1 MITSTYFRR
10 YTMTYIKVNN
20 ILYPAEIGGRI
31 GDYEWDRRDTK
42 SITLNMTYA
51 DVLALMPD
59 NTPWSIVQKD
69 TVQKLSEDGQPMI
82 DSSGNPVMEEVT
94 SEFDNSEYSMS
105 GVIRDN
111 RDGTV
116 TIKMGKPTEI
126 ETVTANAISAS
137 DLDNAYREGVN
148 SI

>member
-1 MITSTYFRR
+1 
-10 YTMTYIKVNN
+10 MTYIKVNN
-20 ILYPAEIGGRI
+20 TLYPAKIDGRI
-31 GDYEWDRRDTK
+31 ADYEWDRRDTK
-42 SITLNMTYA
+42 SITLSMTYA
-51 DVLALMPD
+51 EVLALLPD
-59 NTPWSIVQKD
+59 NTAWSIVQKD
-69 TVQKLSEDGQPMI
+69 TVQKTDSDGQPMT
-82 DSSGNPVMEEVT
+82 DESGNPVTEEVT
-94 SEFDNSEYSMS
+94 TEFDNSEYSMS

-137 DLDNAYREGVN
+137 DLENAYREGVN

>member
-1 MITSTYFRR
+1 
-10 YTMTYIKVNN
+10 MTYIKVNN
-20 ILYPAEIGGRI
+20 TLYPAKIDGRI

-42 SITLNMTYA
+42 SITLSMTYA
-51 DVLALMPD
+51 EVLALLPD
-59 NTPWSIVQKD
+59 NTAWSIVQKD
-69 TVQKLSEDGQPMI
+69 TVQKINSDGQPVV
-82 DSSGNPVMEEVT
+82 DASGNPVTEEVT
-94 SEFDNSEYSMS
+94 SEYDNSEYSMS

-137 DLDNAYREGVN
+137 DLENAYREGVN

>member
-1 MITSTYFRR
+1 MKGD
-10 YTMTYIKVNN
+10 TMTYIKVNN
-20 ILYPAEIGGRI
+20 TLYPATIDGSI

-42 SITLNMTYA
+42 SITLSMTYA
-51 DVLALMPD
+51 EVLALLPD
-59 NTPWSIVQKD
+59 NTAWSIVQKD
-69 TVQKLSEDGQPMI
+69 TVQKIGEDGQPMV
-82 DSSGNPVMEEVT
+82 DGSGNPVTEEVT
-94 SEFDNSEYSMS
+94 TEFDNSEYSMS

>member
-1 MITSTYFRR
+1 
-10 YTMTYIKVNN
+10 MTYIKVNN
-20 ILYPAEIGGRI
+20 TLYSAKIDGRI
-31 GDYEWDRRDTK
+31 GDYEWGRRDTK

-51 DVLALMPD
+51 EVLALLPD
-59 NTPWSIVQKD
+59 NTAWSIVQKD
-69 TVQKLSEDGQPMI
+69 TVQKISEDGQPMV
-82 DSSGNPVMEEVT
+82 DDSGNPITEEVT
-94 SEFDNSEYSMS
+94 SEFDNSEYRMS

-137 DLDNAYREGVN
+137 DLENAYREGVN

>member
-1 MITSTYFRR
+1 
-10 YTMTYIKVNN
+10 MTYIKVNN
-20 ILYPAEIGGRI
+20 TLYPAKIDGRI

-42 SITLNMTYA
+42 SITLSMTYA
-51 DVLALMPD
+51 EVLALMPD
-59 NTPWSIVQKD
+59 NTAWSIVQKD
-69 TVQKLSEDGQPMI
+69 TVQKIGEDGQPMV
-82 DSSGNPVMEEVT
+82 DDSGNPVTEEVT
-94 SEFDNSEYSMS
+94 TEFDNSEYSMS

-126 ETVTANAISAS
+126 ETVTASAISSA
-137 DLDNAYREGVN
+137 DLENAYKEGVN

>member
-1 MITSTYFRR
+1 
-10 YTMTYIKVNN
+10 MTYIKVNN
-20 ILYPAEIGGRI
+20 TLYPATIDGRI
-31 GDYEWDRRDTK
+31 ADYEWDRRDTK
-42 SITLNMTYA
+42 SITLSMTYA
-51 DVLALMPD
+51 EVLALLPD
-59 NTPWSIVQKD
+59 NTTWAIVQKD
-69 TVQKLSEDGQPMI
+69 TVQKTDDNGQPMV
-82 DSSGNPVMEEVT
+82 DDSGNPVTEEVT
-94 SEFDNSEYSMS
+94 TEYDNSEYSMS

-126 ETVTANAISAS
+126 ETVTAQAISAA

>member
-1 MITSTYFRR
+1 
-10 YTMTYIKVNN
+10 MTYIKVNDT
-20 ILYPAEIGGRI
+20 LYPATIDGRI

-51 DVLALMPD
+51 EVLALLPD

-69 TVQKLSEDGQPMI
+69 TVQKLDDNGQPMT
-82 DSSGNPVMEEVT
+82 DTSGEQITEEVT
-94 SEFDNSEYSMS
+94 TEFDNSEYSMS
-105 GVIRDN
+105 GVITDN
-111 RDGTV
+111 RDGTC

-126 ETVTANAISAS
+126 EAVTANAISSA
-137 DLDNAYREGVN
+137 DLENAYKEGVN

>member
-1 MITSTYFRR
+1 
-10 YTMTYIKVNN
+10 MTYIKVNN
-20 ILYPAEIGGRI
+20 TLYPATIDGRI
-31 GDYEWDRRDTK
+31 ADYEWDRRDTK
-42 SITLNMTYA
+42 SITLSMTYA
-51 DVLALMPD
+51 EVLALLPD
-59 NTPWSIVQKD
+59 NTTWAIVQKD
-69 TVQKLSEDGQPMI
+69 TV
-82 DSSGNPVMEEVT
+82 PVYDPDTGEQTGTMVEEN
-94 SEFDNSEYSMS
+94 EYDNSEYSMS

-126 ETVTANAISAS
+126 ETVTANVISAA

>member
-1 MITSTYFRR
+1 
-10 YTMTYIKVNN
+10 MTYIKVNN
-20 ILYPAEIGGRI
+20 TLYPAEIDGRI
-31 GDYEWDRRDTK
+31 ADYEWDRRDTK

-51 DVLALMPD
+51 EVLALLSD
-59 NTPWSIVQKD
+59 STPWAIVQKD
-69 TVQKLSEDGQPMI
+69 TVQKIGEDGQPMV
-82 DSSGNPVMEEVT
+82 DTSGNPITEEVT
-94 SEFDNSEYSMS
+94 AEFDNSEYSMS

>member
-1 MITSTYFRR
+1 
-10 YTMTYIKVNN
+10 MTYIKANN
-20 ILYPAEIGGRI
+20 TLYPATIDGRI

-42 SITLNMTYA
+42 SITLSMAYA
-51 DVLALMPD
+51 EVLALLPD
-59 NTPWSIVQKD
+59 NTPWAIVQKD
-69 TVQKLSEDGQPMI
+69 TVQKIGEDGQPMV
-82 DSSGNPVMEEVT
+82 DTSGNPVTEEVT
-94 SEFDNSEYSMS
+94 TEFDNSEYSIS

-137 DLDNAYREGVN
+137 DLEAAYKEGVN

>member
-1 MITSTYFRR
+1 
-10 YTMTYIKVNN
+10 MTYIKVNN
-20 ILYPAEIGGRI
+20 TLYPAEIDGRI

-51 DVLALMPD
+51 EVLALLPD
-59 NTPWSIVQKD
+59 NAAWSIVQKD
-69 TVQKLSEDGQPMI
+69 TVQKIGEDGQPMV
-82 DSSGNPVMEEVT
+82 DGSGNPVTEEVT

-126 ETVTANAISAS
+126 EIVTINTISAS
-137 DLDNAYREGVN
+137 ELEAAYKEGVN
-148 SI
+148 SV

>member
-1 MITSTYFRR
+1 
-10 YTMTYIKVNN
+10 MTYIKVNN
-20 ILYPAEIGGRI
+20 ALYPAKIDGRI
-31 GDYEWDRRDTK
+31 ADYEWDRRDTK

-51 DVLALMPD
+51 EVLALLPD
-59 NTPWSIVQKD
+59 NTAWSIVQKD
-69 TVQKLSEDGQPMI
+69 MVPVYDPERGEQTGTTV
-82 DSSGNPVMEEVT
+82 EEN
-94 SEFDNSEYSMS
+94 EFDNSEYNMS

-137 DLDNAYREGVN
+137 DLENAYREGVN

>member
-1 MITSTYFRR
+1 
-10 YTMTYIKVNN
+10 MTYIKVNN
-20 ILYPAEIGGRI
+20 TLHPATIDGRI

-42 SITLNMTYA
+42 SITLSMTYA
-51 DVLALMPD
+51 EVLALLPD
-59 NTPWSIVQKD
+59 NTAWSIVQKD
-69 TVQKLSEDGQPMI
+69 TVQKIGEDGQPMV
-82 DSSGNPVMEEVT
+82 DGSGNPITEEVT
-94 SEFDNSEYSMS
+94 TEFDNTEYSMS

-137 DLDNAYREGVN
+137 DLEAAYKEGVN

>member
-1 MITSTYFRR
+1 
-10 YTMTYIKVNN
+10 MTYIKVNN
-20 ILYPAEIGGRI
+20 TLYPAEIDGRI

-51 DVLALMPD
+51 EVLALLPD

-69 TVQKLSEDGQPMI
+69 TVQKISEDGQLMV
-82 DSSGNPVMEEVT
+82 DGSGNPVTEEVT
-94 SEFDNSEYSMS
+94 NEYDNSEYSMS

-111 RDGTV
+111 RDGTC

>member
-1 MITSTYFRR
+1 
-10 YTMTYIKVNN
+10 MTYIKVNST
-20 ILYPAEIGGRI
+20 LYPAKIDGRI
-31 GDYEWDRRDTK
+31 ADYEWGRRDTK
-42 SITLNMTYA
+42 SITLSMTYA
-51 DVLALMPD
+51 EVLALLPD

-69 TVQKLSEDGQPMI
+69 TVQKIGEDGQPMV
-82 DSSGNPVMEEVT
+82 DTSGNPITEEVT

-137 DLDNAYREGVN
+137 DLENAYKEGVN

>member
-1 MITSTYFRR
+1 
-10 YTMTYIKVNN
+10 MTYIKVNN
-20 ILYPAEIGGRI
+20 TLYPATINGRI
-31 GDYEWDRRDTK
+31 ADYEWDRRDTK
-42 SITLNMTYA
+42 SITLTMTYA
-51 DVLALMPD
+51 EVLALLPD

-69 TVQKLSEDGQPMI
+69 TVQKISEDGQPMV
-82 DSSGNPVMEEVT
+82 DSSGNPVTEEVT
-94 SEFDNSEYSMS
+94 NEYDNSEYSMS

-111 RDGTV
+111 RDGTC
-116 TIKMGKPTEI
+116 TIKMGKSTEI

>member
-1 MITSTYFRR
+1 MI
-10 YTMTYIKVNN
+10 YIKVNN
-20 ILYPAEIGGRI
+20 ILYPATINGRI

-42 SITLNMTYA
+42 SITLTMTYA
-51 DVLALMPD
+51 EVLALLPD

-69 TVQKLSEDGQPMI
+69 TVQKIGEDGQPMV
-82 DSSGNPVMEEVT
+82 DGSGNPITEEVT
-94 SEFDNSEYSMS
+94 NEYDNSEYSMS

-111 RDGTV
+111 RDGST

-126 ETVTANAISAS
+126 ELLRASMVTEEE
-137 DLDNAYREGVN
+137 LETAYQEGVN